1 MNDANKSVTNKAKN
15 QTQSLNSSAAIYQ
28 WVQDLCNSI
37 ITLEIKTI
45 VTESQ
50 EAGGKMISTK
60 INLIEGDITTTI
72 HSDFV
77 KDKKAI
83 ADFHKDQ
90 INKAE
95 QIIKQNVET
104 VKSIADALLDLLP
117 AGK

>member
-1 MNDANKSVTNKAKN
+1 MNEANKAVANIAKN
-15 QTQSLNSSAAIYQ
+15 QTQSLNNSTDIFK
-28 WVQDLCNSI
+28 WVQDLCKSI

-90 INKAE
+90 ISKAE